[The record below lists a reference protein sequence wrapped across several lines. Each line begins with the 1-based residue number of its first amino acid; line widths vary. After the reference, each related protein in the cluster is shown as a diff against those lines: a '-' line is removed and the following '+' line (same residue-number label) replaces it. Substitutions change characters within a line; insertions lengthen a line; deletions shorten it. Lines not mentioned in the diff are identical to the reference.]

1 MDYQNIDNYT
11 QEELEDILDN
21 ASNAYYNTNKLT
33 MSDEDFDFIKE
44 YLLSKYPYSKY
55 KTKVGHVTG
64 NKVKLP
70 YYMGSMDNLKDEK
83 KINNWIKKYTSNY
96 VIMSKLD
103 GISGLLYKNGHTLK
117 LFTRGNGVEGKDV
130 SHLIQHFN
138 IPDLSSHSEITIRG
152 EILIKQKTYEKLKT
166 DSANSRSF
174 ASGLV
179 NSKKPDKNVKYLDF
193 VAYEMLYPEFK
204 ISEQL
209 KNLKKMGF
217 NVVKNHTI
225 KNIDFDYLQDTL
237 TSYKS
242 GEDYLIDGI
251 IIRHNSN
258 YGYNKSGNP
267 DYAFAF
273 KMLLN
278 EQVEETVVVKVHWN
292 VSKYRKLFPQ
302 VQVKKVNIGGVNIEY
317 VSGKSAQFI
326 YKNKIGPGAVVKIAR
341 SCDVIPDILDVVVK
355 AKKPDMPNT
364 SYEWNE
370 TGVDIFSTDN
380 SDDDVCKIKLI
391 TDFFKNIN
399 VGNMGPGI
407 VKRLYEEGYT
417 EIVDILHIKK
427 KHLLEIE
434 GFQETLA
441 DKIINNIKTAL
452 DNVNLIEIMNASN
465 IFGNGLGKRKLAL
478 IFANIPDVMKHKA
491 DNKLLNKIIEIDGF
505 SNITATQFV
514 ENLDKFKIFLKK
526 LKIKTHNL
534 DSYIEKTQIKKN
546 IVFTGFR
553 NSELEQYL
561 EQNKIS
567 VKNSI
572 NSDTFLLITKDN
584 SSKSSKIQEAKKK
597 NIPIVTIDSF
607 LKNKNKYIKKY

>member
-1 MDYQNIDNYT
+1 MDFQDIDNYT
-11 QEELEDILDN
+11 QEELEEILDD
-21 ASNAYYNTNKLT
+21 ASDSYYNTNKLSL
-33 MSDEDFDFIKE
+33 SDNEFDFVKE
-44 YLLSKYPYSKY
+44 YLLSKYPHSKY
-55 KTKVGHVTG
+55 KTKVGHITN

-70 YYMGSMDNLKDEK
+70 YYMGSMDNLKEEK
-83 KINNWIKKYTSNY
+83 KVNNWIKKYEHDY

-103 GISGLLYKNGHTLK
+103 GISGLLYKNGHILK

-130 SHLIQHFN
+130 SHLIKYFN
-138 IPDLSSHSEITIRG
+138 IPNLNAHSEITIRG
-152 EILIKQKTYEKLKT
+152 EILIKQDIYDKLKT
-166 DSANSRSF
+166 NSANSRSF

-209 KNLKKMGF
+209 KKLKKMGF
-217 NVVKNHTI
+217 NVVKNHSI
-225 KNIDFDYLQDTL
+225 KNIDFKYLQTTL
-237 TSYKS
+237 ESYKS
-242 GEDYLIDGI
+242 TEDYLIDGI
-251 IIRHNSN
+251 IIRHNNN

-278 EQVEETVVVKVHWN
+278 EQVEETIVVKVHWN

-326 YKNKIGPGAVVKIAR
+326 YKNKIGPGAIIKIAR
-341 SCDVIPDILDVVVK
+341 SCDVIPDILEVVTK
-355 AKKPDMPNT
+355 AKKADMPD
-364 SYEWNE
+364 SEYEWNE
-370 TGVDIFSTDN
+370 TEVDIFSIDN
-380 SDDDVCKIKLI
+380 NDDDVCKIKLI

-399 VGNMGPGI
+399 VGSMGPGLI
-407 VKRLYEEGYT
+407 QKLYENGYT

-427 KHLLEIE
+427 KDLLEIE

-441 DKIINNIKTAL
+441 NKIINNIKIAL
-452 DNVNLIEIMNASN
+452 EKVNLIEIMNASN

-478 IFANIPDVMKHKA
+478 IFSNIPDVMTHKI
-491 DNKLLNKIIEIDGF
+491 DNNLKQKIIMINGF
-505 SNITATQFV
+505 SDISANQFV
-514 ENLDKFKIFLKK
+514 NNLEEFKLFLKN

-553 NSELEQYL
+553 NSELEKYL
-561 EQNKIS
+561 ETHKIA
-567 VKNSI
+567 VKNTI
-572 NSDTFLLITKDN
+572 NADTFLLITKDDN
-584 SSKSSKIQEAKKK
+584 STSSKIKEANKKK
-597 NIPIVTIDSF
+597 IKVVSLKEF
-607 LKNKNKYIKKY
+607 LKNKNNYIK

>member
-1 MDYQNIDNYT
+1 MDFQDIDNYS
-11 QEELEDILDN
+11 QEELEEILDS
-21 ASNAYYNTNKLT
+21 ASNSYYNTNKLT
-33 MSDEDFDFIKE
+33 LKDEEFDFIKE

-55 KTKVGHVTG
+55 KTKVGHVTN

-70 YYMGSMDNLKDEK
+70 YYMGSMDNLKEEK
-83 KINNWIKKYTSNY
+83 KINNWIKKYNEDY

-103 GISGLLYKNGHTLK
+103 GISGLLYKNGHIVK

-130 SHLIQHFN
+130 SHLIKYFE
-138 IPDLSSHSEITIRG
+138 IPNLNSHSEITIRG
-152 EILIKQKTYEKLKT
+152 EILVKQHIYDKLKT

-209 KNLKKMGF
+209 KKLKKMGF
-217 NVVKNHTI
+217 NVVKNHSI
-225 KNIDFDYLQDTL
+225 KNIDFKYLQTTL
-237 TSYKS
+237 ESYKS
-242 GEDYLIDGI
+242 SEDYLIDGI
-251 IIRHNSN
+251 IIRHNNN

-267 DYAFAF
+267 NYAFAF
-273 KMLLN
+273 KMLLT
-278 EQVEETVVVKVHWN
+278 EQVEETIVVKVHWN

-326 YKNKIGPGAVVKIAR
+326 YKNKIGPGAIIKIAR
-341 SCDVIPDILDVVVK
+341 SCDVIPDILDVVLK
-355 AKKPDMPNT
+355 AKKPDMPD
-364 SYEWNE
+364 SEYEWNE
-370 TGVDIFSTDN
+370 TGVDIFSIDN
-380 SDDDVCKIKLI
+380 NDDDTCKIKLI

-399 VGNMGPGI
+399 VSSMGPGI
-407 VKRLYEEGYT
+407 IKKLYENGYT

-427 KHLLEIE
+427 KNLLEIE

-441 DKIINNIKTAL
+441 NKIINNIKIAL
-452 DNVNLIEIMNASN
+452 ENVNLIEIMNASN

-478 IFANIPDVMKHKA
+478 IFSNIPDVMKHKI
-491 DNKLLNKIIEIDGF
+491 DKNLKDKIMSIDGF
-505 SNITATQFV
+505 SDITANQFV
-514 ENLDKFKIFLKK
+514 NNLGEFKLFLKN

-553 NSELEQYL
+553 NSDLEKYL
-561 EQNKIS
+561 ESNKIA
-567 VKNSI
+567 VKNTI
-572 NSDTFLLITKDN
+572 NSDTFLLITKDK
-584 SSKSSKIQEAKKK
+584 SSKSSKIQEAEKKK
-597 NIPIVTIDSF
+597 IKILTLDEF
-607 LKNKNKYIKKY
+607 LKNKSNYIK

>member
-1 MDYQNIDNYT
+1 MDLQDIDNYT
-11 QEELEDILDN
+11 QDELENVLDE
-21 ASNAYYNTNKLT
+21 ASNAYYNTSKIT
-33 MSDEDFDFIKE
+33 MTDEDFDFVKE
-44 YLLSKYPYSKY
+44 YLLSKYPHSKY
-55 KTKVGHVTG
+55 KNKVGHVTG

-70 YYMGSMDNLKDEK
+70 YYMGSMDNLKEEK
-83 KINNWIKKYTSNY
+83 KINNFIKKYANNY

-103 GISGLLYKNGHTLK
+103 GISGLLYKNGHILK
-117 LFTRGNGVEGKDV
+117 LYTRGNGVEGKDV
-130 SHLIQHFN
+130 SHLIQYFN

-152 EILIKQKTYEKLKT
+152 EILVKQKTYEKLKS

-209 KNLKKMGF
+209 KHLKKMGF
-217 NVVKNHTI
+217 NVVKNHSI
-225 KNIDFDYLQDTL
+225 KTIDFEYLQDTL
-237 TSYKS
+237 TSYKNE
-242 GEDYLIDGI
+242 EDYLIDGI

-273 KMLLN
+273 KMLLT
-278 EQVEETVVVKVHWN
+278 EQVEETIVKQVHWN

-326 YKNKIGPGAVVKIAR
+326 YKNKIGPGAVIKIAR
-341 SCDVIPDILDVVVK
+341 SCDVIPDILEVVVK
-355 AKKPDMPNT
+355 AKKPDMPDT

-370 TGVDIFSTDN
+370 TGVDIFSTDTC
-380 SDDDVCKIKLI
+380 DDDICKIKLI

-441 DKIINNIKTAL
+441 DKVINNIKAAL

-478 IFANIPDVMKHKA
+478 IFSNIPDVMKHKA

-514 ENLDKFKIFLKK
+514 ANLDTFKNFLKS

-534 DSYIEKTQIKKN
+534 DSYIEKSQLKTN

-553 NSELEQYL
+553 NSYL
-561 EQNKIS
+561 EKYLVEYKIA

-572 NSDTFLLITKDN
+572 NSDTIYLITKDK
-584 SSKSSKIQEAKKK
+584 SSKSSKIDEARKK
-597 NIPIVTIDSF
+597 NIKIITVEDFI
-607 LKNKNKYIKKY
+607 KNKSKYIKQ

>member
-1 MDYQNIDNYT
+1 MDFQDIDNYS
-11 QEELEDILDN
+11 QEELEEILDD
-21 ASNAYYNTNKLT
+21 ASDSYYNTSKLVIT
-33 MSDEDFDFIKE
+33 DAEFDFVKE
-44 YLLSKYPYSKY
+44 YLLSKYPHSKY

-70 YYMGSMDNLKDEK
+70 YYMGSMDNLKEEK
-83 KINNWIKKYTSNY
+83 KISNWIKKYKEDY

-117 LFTRGNGVEGKDV
+117 LFTRGNGTEGKDV
-130 SHLIQHFN
+130 SHLIKYFN
-138 IPDLSSHSEITIRG
+138 IPNLNAHSEITIRG
-152 EILIKQKTYEKLKT
+152 EILVKQDTYSKLKT
-166 DSANSRSF
+166 TSANSRSF

-179 NSKKPDKNVKYLDF
+179 NSKKPDKNVKHLDF

-209 KNLKKMGF
+209 KKLKKMGF
-217 NVVKNHTI
+217 DVVKNHSV
-225 KNIDFDYLQDTL
+225 KNIDFKYLQTTL
-237 TSYKS
+237 ESYKS
-242 GEDYLIDGI
+242 SEDYLIDGI
-251 IIRHNSN
+251 IIRHNNN

-278 EQVEETVVVKVHWN
+278 EQVEETIVVKVHWN

-326 YKNKIGPGAVVKIAR
+326 YKNKIGPGAVIKIAR
-341 SCDVIPDILDVVVK
+341 SCDVIPDILEVVVK
-355 AKKPDMPNT
+355 AKKPDMPD
-364 SYEWNE
+364 SEYEWNE
-370 TGVDIFSTDN
+370 TDVDIFSIDN
-380 SDDDVCKIKLI
+380 NDDDVCKIKLI
-391 TDFFKNIN
+391 TDFFKNIS
-399 VGNMGPGI
+399 VGSMGPGI
-407 VKRLYEEGYT
+407 IKKLYENGYT

-427 KHLLEIE
+427 KDLLEIE

-441 DKIINNIKTAL
+441 NKIINNIKIAL
-452 DNVNLIEIMNASN
+452 EKVNLIEIMNASN

-478 IFANIPDVMKHKA
+478 IFSNIPDVMKHKI
-491 DNKLLNKIIEIDGF
+491 DNNLKQKIINIDGF
-505 SNITATQFV
+505 SIISANQFV
-514 ENLDKFKIFLKK
+514 NNLEEFKLFLKN

-553 NSELEQYL
+553 NSELEKYL
-561 EQNKIS
+561 ESHKIA
-567 VKNSI
+567 VKNTI
-572 NSDTFLLITKDN
+572 NTDTFLVITKDK
-584 SSKSSKIQEAKKK
+584 SSTSSKINEANKK
-597 NIPIVTIDSF
+597 NIKVISLEEF
-607 LKNKNKYIKKY
+607 MKNKKCYIK

>member
-1 MDYQNIDNYT
+1 MDFQNIDNYT
-11 QEELEDILDN
+11 QEELEEILDD
-21 ASNAYYNTNKLT
+21 ASNSYYNTDKLT
-33 MSDEDFDFIKE
+33 LKDDEFDFVKE
-44 YLLSKYPYSKY
+44 YLLSKYPHSKY
-55 KTKVGHVTG
+55 KTKVGHITS

-70 YYMGSMDNLKDEK
+70 YYMGSMDNLKEEK
-83 KINNWIKKYTSNY
+83 KINNWIKKYEEDY

-103 GISGLLYKNGHTLK
+103 GISGLLYKNGHILK

-130 SHLIQHFN
+130 SHLIKYFD
-138 IPDLSSHSEITIRG
+138 IPNLSAHSEITIRG
-152 EILIKQKTYEKLKT
+152 EILIKQKVYDKLKT
-166 DSANSRSF
+166 NSANSRSF

-209 KNLKKMGF
+209 KKLKKMGF
-217 NVVKNHTI
+217 NVVKNHSI
-225 KNIDFDYLQDTL
+225 KNIDFKYLQNTL
-237 TSYKS
+237 ESYKS
-242 GEDYLIDGI
+242 SEDYLIDGI
-251 IIRHNSN
+251 IIRHNNN

-273 KMLLN
+273 KMLLT
-278 EQVEETVVVKVHWN
+278 EQVEETIVVKVHWN

-326 YKNKIGPGAVVKIAR
+326 YKNKIGPGAIIKIAR
-341 SCDVIPDILDVVVK
+341 SCDVIPDIIEIVLK
-355 AKKPDMPNT
+355 AKKPDMPD
-364 SYEWNE
+364 SEYEWNE
-370 TGVDIFSTDN
+370 TGVDIFSIDN
-380 SDDDVCKIKLI
+380 NDDDTCRIKLI

-399 VGNMGPGI
+399 VSSMGPGI
-407 VKRLYEEGYT
+407 IKKLYENGYT

-427 KHLLEIE
+427 KNLLEIE

-441 DKIINNIKTAL
+441 NKIINNIKIAL
-452 DNVNLIEIMNASN
+452 ENVNLIEIMNASN

-478 IFANIPDVMKHKA
+478 IFSNIPDVMKHKI
-491 DNKLLNKIIEIDGF
+491 DKNLKEKIMSIDGF
-505 SNITATQFV
+505 SDITASQFV
-514 ENLDKFKIFLKK
+514 NNLEEFKLFLKN

-553 NSELEQYL
+553 NSDLEKYL
-561 EQNKIS
+561 ESHKIA
-567 VKNSI
+567 VKNTI
-572 NSDTFLLITKDN
+572 NSDTFLLVTKDK
-584 SSKSSKIQEAKKK
+584 SSKSSKIQEAQKKK
-597 NIPIVTIDSF
+597 IKITTLEEF
-607 LKNKNKYIKKY
+607 LKNKSNYIK

>member
-1 MDYQNIDNYT
+1 MDFQNIDNYS
-11 QEELEDILDN
+11 QEELEEILDD
-21 ASNAYYNTNKLT
+21 ASNSYYNTNKLT
-33 MSDEDFDFIKE
+33 LKDDEYDFVKE
-44 YLLSKYPYSKY
+44 YLLSKYPHSKY
-55 KTKVGHVTG
+55 KIKVGHVTD

-70 YYMGSMDNLKDEK
+70 YYMGSMDNLKEDK
-83 KINNWIKKYTSNY
+83 KINNWMKKYKEDY

-130 SHLIQHFN
+130 SHLIKYFD
-138 IPDLSSHSEITIRG
+138 IPNLNSHSEITIRG
-152 EILIKQKTYEKLKT
+152 EILVKQKVYDKLKT

-209 KNLKKMGF
+209 KKLKRMGF
-217 NVVKNHTI
+217 NVVKNHSI
-225 KNIDFDYLQDTL
+225 KNIDFKYLQNTL
-237 TSYKS
+237 ESYKS
-242 GEDYLIDGI
+242 SEDYLIDGI
-251 IIRHNSN
+251 IIRHNNN

-273 KMLLN
+273 KMLLT
-278 EQVEETVVVKVHWN
+278 EQVEETIVVKVHWN

-326 YKNKIGPGAVVKIAR
+326 YKNKIGPGAIIKIAR
-341 SCDVIPDILDVVVK
+341 SCDVIPDILEVVLK
-355 AKKPDMPNT
+355 AKKPDMPD
-364 SYEWNE
+364 SEYEWNE
-370 TGVDIFSTDN
+370 TEVDIFSIDN
-380 SDDDVCKIKLI
+380 NDDDTCKIKLI

-399 VGNMGPGI
+399 VSSMGPGI
-407 VKRLYEEGYT
+407 IKKLYENGYT

-427 KHLLEIE
+427 KNLLEIE

-441 DKIINNIKTAL
+441 NKIINNIKIAL
-452 DNVNLIEIMNASN
+452 ENVNLIEIMNASN
-465 IFGNGLGKRKLAL
+465 IFGNGLGKKKLAL
-478 IFANIPDVMKHKA
+478 IFSNIPDVMKHKI
-491 DNKLLNKIIEIDGF
+491 DKNLKEKIMSLDGF
-505 SNITATQFV
+505 SDITSNQFV
-514 ENLDKFKIFLKK
+514 NNLGEFKLFLKS

-553 NSELEQYL
+553 NSDLEQYL
-561 EQNKIS
+561 ESHKIA
-567 VKNSI
+567 VKNTI
-572 NSDTFLLITKDN
+572 NSDTFLLITKDKLG
-584 SSKSSKIQEAKKK
+584 KSSKIQEAQKKK
-597 NIPIVTIDSF
+597 IKILTLDEF
-607 LKNKNKYIKKY
+607 LKNKSNYIK

>member
-1 MDYQNIDNYT
+1 MDFQNIDNYS
-11 QEELEDILDN
+11 QEELEEILDD
-21 ASNAYYNTNKLT
+21 ASNSYYNTNKLT
-33 MSDEDFDFIKE
+33 LKDDEYDFVKE
-44 YLLSKYPYSKY
+44 YLLSKYPHSKY
-55 KTKVGHVTG
+55 KIKVGHVTG

-70 YYMGSMDNLKDEK
+70 YYMGSMDNLKEDK
-83 KINNWIKKYTSNY
+83 KINNWMKKYKEDY

-130 SHLIQHFN
+130 SHLIKYFD
-138 IPDLSSHSEITIRG
+138 IPNLNSHSEITIRG
-152 EILIKQKTYEKLKT
+152 EILVKQKVYDKLKT

-209 KNLKKMGF
+209 KKLKRMGF
-217 NVVKNHTI
+217 NVVKNHSI
-225 KNIDFDYLQDTL
+225 KNIDFKYLQNTL
-237 TSYKS
+237 ESYKS
-242 GEDYLIDGI
+242 SEDYLIDGI
-251 IIRHNSN
+251 IIRHNNN

-273 KMLLN
+273 KMLLT
-278 EQVEETVVVKVHWN
+278 EQVEETIVVKVHWN

-326 YKNKIGPGAVVKIAR
+326 YKNKIGPGAIIKIAR
-341 SCDVIPDILDVVVK
+341 SCDVIPDILEVVLK
-355 AKKPDMPNT
+355 AKKPDMPD
-364 SYEWNE
+364 SEYEWNE
-370 TGVDIFSTDN
+370 TEVDIFSIDN
-380 SDDDVCKIKLI
+380 NDDDTCKIKLI

-399 VGNMGPGI
+399 VSSMGPGI
-407 VKRLYEEGYT
+407 IKKLYENGYT

-427 KHLLEIE
+427 KNLLEIE

-441 DKIINNIKTAL
+441 NKIINNIKIAL
-452 DNVNLIEIMNASN
+452 ENVNLIEIMNASN
-465 IFGNGLGKRKLAL
+465 IFGNGLGKKKLAL
-478 IFANIPDVMKHKA
+478 IFSNIPDVMKHKI
-491 DNKLLNKIIEIDGF
+491 DKNLKEKIMSLDGF
-505 SNITATQFV
+505 SDITSNQFV
-514 ENLDKFKIFLKK
+514 NNLGEFKLFLKS

-553 NSELEQYL
+553 NSDLEQYL
-561 EQNKIS
+561 ESHKIA
-567 VKNSI
+567 VKNTI
-572 NSDTFLLITKDN
+572 NSDTFLLITKDKLG
-584 SSKSSKIQEAKKK
+584 KSSKIQEAQKKK
-597 NIPIVTIDSF
+597 IKILTLDEF
-607 LKNKNKYIKKY
+607 LKNKSNYIK

>member
-1 MDYQNIDNYT
+1 MNHQNIINYT
-11 QEELEDILDN
+11 QEELEDILDT

-33 MSDEDFDFIKE
+33 MSDEEFDFIKE

-64 NKVKLP
+64 NKIKLP

-242 GEDYLIDGI
+242 EDDYLIDGI

-355 AKKPDMPNT
+355 AKKPDMPST

-370 TGVDIFSTDN
+370 TDVDIFSTDN
-380 SDDDVCKIKLI
+380 SDDDVCKMKLI

-407 VKRLYEEGYT
+407 VKKLYEEGYT
-417 EIVDILHIKK
+417 EISDILHIKK
-427 KHLLEIE
+427 KDLLEIE

-441 DKIINNIKTAL
+441 YKIINNIKTAL

-534 DSYIEKTQIKKN
+534 DSYIEKTQLKKN

-561 EQNKIS
+561 EQNKIG

-584 SSKSSKIQEAKKK
+584 SSKSSKIKEAQKK

-607 LKNKNKYIKKY
+607 LKNKNKYI

>member
-1 MDYQNIDNYT
+1 MDFQDIDNYT
-11 QEELEDILDN
+11 QEELEEILDD
-21 ASNAYYNTNKLT
+21 ASDSYYNTNKLSLT
-33 MSDEDFDFIKE
+33 DNEFDFVKE
-44 YLLSKYPYSKY
+44 YLLSKYPHSKY
-55 KTKVGHVTG
+55 KTKVGHITN

-70 YYMGSMDNLKDEK
+70 YYMGSMDNLKEEK
-83 KINNWIKKYTSNY
+83 KVNNWIKKYEHDY

-103 GISGLLYKNGHTLK
+103 GISGLLYKNGHILK

-130 SHLIQHFN
+130 SHLIKYFN
-138 IPDLSSHSEITIRG
+138 IPNLNAHSEITIRG
-152 EILIKQKTYEKLKT
+152 EILIKQDIYDKLKT
-166 DSANSRSF
+166 NSANSRSF

-209 KNLKKMGF
+209 KKLKKMGF
-217 NVVKNHTI
+217 NVVKNHSI
-225 KNIDFDYLQDTL
+225 KNIDFKYLQTTL
-237 TSYKS
+237 ESYKS
-242 GEDYLIDGI
+242 TEDYLIDGI
-251 IIRHNSN
+251 IIRHNNN

-278 EQVEETVVVKVHWN
+278 EQVEETIVVKVHWN

-326 YKNKIGPGAVVKIAR
+326 YKNKIGPGAIIKIAR
-341 SCDVIPDILDVVVK
+341 SCDVIPDILEVVTK
-355 AKKPDMPNT
+355 AKKADMPD
-364 SYEWNE
+364 SEYEWNE
-370 TGVDIFSTDN
+370 TEVDIFSIDN
-380 SDDDVCKIKLI
+380 NDDDVCKIKLI

-399 VGNMGPGI
+399 VGSMGPGLI
-407 VKRLYEEGYT
+407 QKLYENGYT

-427 KHLLEIE
+427 KDLLEIE

-441 DKIINNIKTAL
+441 NKIINNIKIAL
-452 DNVNLIEIMNASN
+452 EKVNLIEIMNASN

-478 IFANIPDVMKHKA
+478 IFSNIPDVMTHKI
-491 DNKLLNKIIEIDGF
+491 DNNLKQKIIMINGF
-505 SNITATQFV
+505 SDISANQFV
-514 ENLDKFKIFLKK
+514 NNLEEFKLFLKN

-534 DSYIEKTQIKKN
+534 DSYIEKTEIKKN

-553 NSELEQYL
+553 NSELEKYL
-561 EQNKIS
+561 ETHKIA
-567 VKNSI
+567 VKNTI
-572 NSDTFLLITKDN
+572 NANTFLLITKDDN
-584 SSKSSKIQEAKKK
+584 STSSKIKEANKKK
-597 NIPIVTIDSF
+597 IKVVSLKEF
-607 LKNKNKYIKKY
+607 LKNKNNYIK